1 MMEMFYILIVA
12 MATQLHAIVT
22 THQTTSLIGCILL
35 HVNYTLID
43 LTFKK

>member
-1 MMEMFYILIVA
+1 MMAMFYILIMA
-12 MATQLHAIVT
+12 MATQLYTIVT

-35 HVNYTLID
+35 RVDYTLTN